1 MSEKKVVFW
10 PKLTDYIFSSP
21 FTKSV
26 FSPHFRLYFLLT
38 PDFVSQR
45 VMFQFGTFFQIVAH
59 NLNILQSNLN
69 LGPTLGE
76 VS

>member
-21 FTKSV
+21 FTKIV
-26 FSPHFRLYFLLT
+26 FSPHLRLYFLLT
-38 PDFVSQR
+38 PDYVSQW